1 MTQVFFITYFIL
13 LDVVRVLKTRH
24 FYYKINDFTHRIKLY
39 PVEWGYGPGRSDV
52 TLAPLLHPYMDTAM
66 IETLLQAIMEQ
77 LDQPKK
83 DVEHNLRALLNEAVS
98 KMDLVSKDEI
108 ERQRTAL
115 NNANLRLN
123 ELLKQ
128 VEALEIKIKNNK

>member
-1 MTQVFFITYFIL
+1 
-13 LDVVRVLKTRH
+13 
-24 FYYKINDFTHRIKLY
+24 
-39 PVEWGYGPGRSDV
+39 
-52 TLAPLLHPYMDTAM
+52 M

-98 KMDLVSKDEI
+98 KMDLVSRDEI

-115 NNANLRLN
+115 TTANLRLN

>member
-1 MTQVFFITYFIL
+1 
-13 LDVVRVLKTRH
+13 
-24 FYYKINDFTHRIKLY
+24 
-39 PVEWGYGPGRSDV
+39 
-52 TLAPLLHPYMDTAM
+52 M

-98 KMDLVSKDEI
+98 KMDLVSKEEI

-115 NNANLRLN
+115 NHANLRLN

>member
-1 MTQVFFITYFIL
+1 
-13 LDVVRVLKTRH
+13 
-24 FYYKINDFTHRIKLY
+24 
-39 PVEWGYGPGRSDV
+39 
-52 TLAPLLHPYMDTAM
+52 MDTAM

-83 DVEHNLRALLNEAVS
+83 DIEHNLRALLNEAVS

-108 ERQRTAL
+108 ERQRTVL

-128 VEALEIKIKNNK
+128 VEALEIKIKNYK

>member
-1 MTQVFFITYFIL
+1 
-13 LDVVRVLKTRH
+13 
-24 FYYKINDFTHRIKLY
+24 
-39 PVEWGYGPGRSDV
+39 
-52 TLAPLLHPYMDTAM
+52 M

-77 LDQPKK
+77 IDQPKK
-83 DVEHNLRALLNEAVS
+83 DIEHNLRALLNEAVS

-108 ERQRTAL
+108 ERQRTTL

>member
-1 MTQVFFITYFIL
+1 
-13 LDVVRVLKTRH
+13 
-24 FYYKINDFTHRIKLY
+24 
-39 PVEWGYGPGRSDV
+39 
-52 TLAPLLHPYMDTAM
+52 MDTAM

-83 DVEHNLRALLNEAVS
+83 DIEHNLRALLNEAVS

-123 ELLKQ
+123 DLLKQ

>member
-1 MTQVFFITYFIL
+1 
-13 LDVVRVLKTRH
+13 
-24 FYYKINDFTHRIKLY
+24 
-39 PVEWGYGPGRSDV
+39 
-52 TLAPLLHPYMDTAM
+52 M

-77 LDQPKK
+77 IEQPKK
-83 DVEHNLRALLNEAVS
+83 DLEHNLRALLNEAVA
-98 KMDLVSKDEI
+98 KMDLVSKDEL

-115 NNANLRLN
+115 NNTNIRLN